1 MASASKM
8 QQGSGRAL
16 AVWALVFA
24 TGWFVMLTELVGA
37 RVLSPYFGNS
47 IYVWGSVIAIFLLAL
62 AVGYAIGGRLTRR
75 LFSPIVPTTCA
86 AVAGFYVALTPLYHD
101 SLSAALFSTGMHA
114 KWAALIAT
122 TILYAVPMALCGA
135 ISPFM
140 IQLATKSHGEVGSR
154 AGMLYALST
163 LGSFAGSLVTAF
175 FLIPAFA
182 LSQILVWAGIGIIC
196 VAVVVAFALA
206 NRTAIAAG
214 LAVVL
219 IVAASVVAYRQPKPS
234 WHADIKAYQYP
245 LKGKTLS
252 DLTPEQMLPT
262 WAKLQAQAR
271 SEAARAAGNGAGS
284 ASEAAKYIASAPKT
298 LLETETPYHHMV
310 VTQDGPTRKLL
321 FGKADF
327 RGAQNAVDLRQLDW
341 HIAEYTQMAF
351 AGLLYGPAPKRVC
364 VIGIGGAV
372 IPRALERCFPGVQVD
387 AIDIDPEVIEVARK
401 YFYWQPSKNVRVYA
415 QDGRSF
421 LNWVIVNKQPL
432 YDWVILDAY
441 EEDYVPF
448 HLTTQEFI
456 QIVSRVLKPGGVVA
470 SNMTIDS
477 DLYGCEARTF
487 KSIFGN
493 ANAFAGHR
501 TGNVILIS
509 QNGRTKPLTYAE
521 AGKASMKLSLP
532 KGCGIDPR
540 FILSCL
546 VDGQNWSDQGMMLT
560 DQWAPAENLL
570 K

>member
-1 MASASKM
+1 MASGMKAG
-8 QQGSGRAL
+8 QGSARTP
-16 AVWALVFA
+16 AVWALVFT

-62 AVGYAIGGRLTRR
+62 AVGYAIGGRLTRKA
-75 LFSPIVPTTCA
+75 LSPIIPTTFA
-86 AVAGFYVALTPLYHD
+86 GIAGFYVAMTPLYHD
-101 SLSAALFSTGMHA
+101 SLSSALYSTGMHA
-114 KWAALIAT
+114 KWAALVAT

-135 ISPFM
+135 ISPYM
-140 IQLATKSHGEVGSR
+140 IQIATRTHGEVGNR

-163 LGSFAGSLVTAF
+163 MGSFAGSLVTAF
-175 FLIPAFA
+175 FLIPAFP
-182 LSQILVWAGIGIIC
+182 LGMILTWAGIGIIG
-196 VAVVVAFALA
+196 VAVVAALA
-206 NRTAIAAG
+206 LSNRPGVAAG
-214 LAVVL
+214 LAVAL
-219 IVAASVVAYRQPKPS
+219 IAGGTMAWVHQPKPT
-234 WHADIKAYQYP
+234 WHADIKAYEYP
-245 LKGKTLS
+245 LQGKTLS
-252 DLTPEQMLPT
+252 DLDPREMLPT
-262 WAKLQAQAR
+262 WTNLQAQAR
-271 SEAARAAGNGAGS
+271 SEV
-284 ASEAAKYIASAPKT
+284 AKYMASGPKT

-310 VTQDGPTRKLL
+310 VMQNGPTRQLV

-327 RGAQNAVDLRQLDW
+327 RGAQNEVDLRNLDW

-364 VIGIGGAV
+364 VIGIGGGV

-401 YFYWQPSKNVRVYA
+401 YFYWQPSRNVRVYA

-421 LNWVIVNKQPL
+421 LNWVIVNKKPL

-456 QIVSRVLKPGGVVA
+456 YIVSRVLKPGGVVA
-470 SNMTIDS
+470 SNMTIDN

-487 KSIFGN
+487 KAIFGN

-501 TGNVILIS
+501 TGNVILIA
-509 QNGRTKPLTYAE
+509 QQGRSKPLTYAE
-521 AGKASMKLSLP
+521 AGRASMKLRLP
-532 KGCGIDPR
+532 QGCGIDPR

-546 VDGQNWSDQGMMLT
+546 VDGQNWSDKGMTLT

-570 K
+570 R